1 MPPTQQTTQASPAFT
16 LIELL
21 VVIAII
27 AILAGMLLP
36 ALAKAKAKA
45 HGIHCLGNVKQL
57 SLGWTLYADDHEGKY
72 VNNHG
77 RDQTREQRNNWANNV
92 LDWEDSP
99 DNTNRLALTSSLLSP
114 YMGDTIEIFKCPSD
128 KSRAKNGIRNRSY
141 SMNHLIGDP
150 GPLLDQFNP
159 DYVQFINDGQLR
171 QASTVFV
178 FLGEHPDTINDGYYM
193 NRFHEYKWGNL
204 PASYH
209 DGATAL
215 SYADGHAATHRWKV
229 TGEHGTVRPPVQGA
243 VGGIVPAKPRTD
255 FQWIIDHSSVLK

>member
-1 MPPTQQTTQASPAFT
+1 MTPTQQTTQPSPAFT

-178 FLGEHPDTINDGYYM
+178 FLG
-193 NRFHEYKWGNL
+193 
-204 PASYH
+204 
-209 DGATAL
+209 
-215 SYADGHAATHRWKV
+215 
-229 TGEHGTVRPPVQGA
+229 
-243 VGGIVPAKPRTD
+243 
-255 FQWIIDHSSVLK
+255 

>member
-1 MPPTQQTTQASPAFT
+1 MKQRPSAAFT

-27 AILAGMLLP
+27 AILAGLLLP

-45 HGIHCLGNVKQL
+45 KGIQCLGNVKQL

-92 LDWEDSP
+92 LDWEHSP

-114 YMGDTIEIFKCPSD
+114 YMGDSISIFKCPSD
-128 KSRAKNGIRNRSY
+128 NSRASNGPRNRSY
-141 SMNHLIGDP
+141 SMNHLVGDP
-150 GPLLDQFNP
+150 GPLLDEFNP
-159 DYVQFINDGQLR
+159 DYVQFVTDGQFR
-171 QASTVFV
+171 KPSFIFV

-209 DGATAL
+209 NGATAL

-229 TGEHGTVRPPVQGA
+229 TGEHGTIRPPVKGA
-243 VGGIVPAKPRTD
+243 VGGIVSAKPRTD

>member
-36 ALAKAKAKA
+36 ALAKAKGKA

-57 SLGWTLYADDHEGKY
+57 SLGWTLYGDDHEGKY

-77 RDQTREQRNNWANNV
+77 RDQTREHRNNWANNV
-92 LDWEDSP
+92 LDWENSS

-141 SMNHLIGDP
+141 SMNHLVGDP

-159 DYVQFINDGQLR
+159 DYIQF
-171 QASTVFV
+171 
-178 FLGEHPDTINDGYYM
+178 INDGYYM

-255 FQWIIDHSSVLK
+255 FQWIIDHSSMLK